1 MFNENNHHISRRQ
14 FIQTA
19 STAAAVSMVPG
30 CVKKQSQQKT
40 ITALMPK
47 RTLGATGLEVSMLS
61 FGCGSQFLKNPDG
74 EWEPLLERA
83 IELGVNYFD
92 TSSSYLFNAS
102 MSSEQRL
109 GLILPKYR
117 KDVYISTKFDSR
129 DVDGAM
135 KEFEK
140 SLKDLK
146 TDYVDVLMVHSIDSN
161 EDISS
166 IEQGVYNKMRSLKEQ
181 GVARNIGFSSMNSA
195 EKSRE
200 FIEKLDPDVCILA
213 MNPTQ
218 YGDFAKVALP
228 SARQRKIGTLAMK
241 VMRDIVGKEASAREL
256 MSYAL
261 SQPGIA
267 TALIGHYGI
276 QTLEENVALVI
287 ELAGLENV
295 DSSNKSLEGRMAHL
309 AGPHAL
315 CWARKDYTDGKF
327 C

>member
-1 MFNENNHHISRRQ
+1 MFNENKPNISRRQ

-19 STAAAVSMVPG
+19 STAAAVSIVPG
-30 CVKKQSQQKT
+30 CAQKQSDPKA
-40 ITALMPK
+40 IVGSMPK
-47 RTLGATGLEVSMLS
+47 RILGATGLEVSLLS
-61 FGCGSQFLKNPDG
+61 FGSGSQFLKNPDG

-83 IELGVNYFD
+83 IELGVNFFD

-117 KDVYISTKFDSR
+117 KDIYISTKFDSR

-146 TDYVDVLMVHSIDSN
+146 TDYVDVLMVHSIEPD

-166 IEQGVYNKMRSLKEQ
+166 IERGVYKKMRSLKEQ

-195 EKSRE
+195 EKSKE

-228 SARQRKIGTLAMK
+228 LARERNIGTLAMK
-241 VMRDIVGKEASAREL
+241 VMRDIVGKEATAREL
-256 MSYAL
+256 MGYAL

-276 QTLEENVALVI
+276 QTLEENVSLVKEI
-287 ELAGLENV
+287 AGLENV
-295 DSSNKSLEGRMAHL
+295 DSSNRSLEGRMAHL

-315 CWARKDYTDGKF
+315 CWARNDYTDGKL